1 MSARQTAV
9 LLALDETLV
18 LVGGLQLLRKRK
30 NWPKVYA
37 GFPQTELPPGTLAFI
52 ARLKALADVQ
62 LGVVTKSP
70 RTYAE
75 RLLRFHTLEVP
86 VLIAYHDVTRHKP
99 HPNALIKADERLNI
113 ALERRVYIGDHPDDV
128 AAVAAPCMAVTVD
141 WKTGDGRNVDVAGET
156 CGSWDA
162 VYHRVIRIIEGRWP
176 KRTTWRRFKR
186 GSLSLERKQLF
197 SPCLSCEAKNEV
209 CFETYLG
216 FKRESATSN
225 SSPAGYSLVAVL

>member
-1 MSARQTAV
+1 MSARQTVV
-9 LLALDETLV
+9 LLDLDETLV
-18 LVGGLQLLRKRK
+18 LVGGLHLLRKRK

-52 ARLKALADVQ
+52 ARLKALANVQ
-62 LGVVTKSP
+62 FGVVTKSP

-75 RLLRFHTLEVP
+75 RLLRFHTLELP

-162 VYHRVIRIIEGRWP
+162 VYHREIRIIEG
-176 KRTTWRRFKR
+176 
-186 GSLSLERKQLF
+186 
-197 SPCLSCEAKNEV
+197 
-209 CFETYLG
+209 
-216 FKRESATSN
+216 
-225 SSPAGYSLVAVL
+225 

>member
-113 ALERRVYIGDHPDDV
+113 ALERRVYNWRPPRRCRRRCGPLHGSDRRLE
-128 AAVAAPCMAVTVD
+128 
-141 WKTGDGRNVDVAGET
+141 DGRRAQCRCRWGNLRILGCRISSCD
-156 CGSWDA
+156 S
-162 VYHRVIRIIEGRWP
+162 YH
-176 KRTTWRRFKR
+176 
-186 GSLSLERKQLF
+186 
-197 SPCLSCEAKNEV
+197 
-209 CFETYLG
+209 
-216 FKRESATSN
+216 
-225 SSPAGYSLVAVL
+225 

>member
-75 RLLRFHTLEVP
+75 RLLRFHALEVP
-86 VLIAYHDVTRHKP
+86 VLIARSEEHTSELQSLTNLVC
-99 HPNALIKADERLNI
+99 RLL
-113 ALERRVYIGDHPDDV
+113 LE
-128 AAVAAPCMAVTVD
+128 
-141 WKTGDGRNVDVAGET
+141 KKKQ
-156 CGSWDA
+156 
-162 VYHRVIRIIEGRWP
+162 II
-176 KRTTWRRFKR
+176 
-186 GSLSLERKQLF
+186 
-197 SPCLSCEAKNEV
+197 N
-209 CFETYLG
+209 
-216 FKRESATSN
+216 
-225 SSPAGYSLVAVL
+225 